1 VPAGAAVAADLNLL
15 ARTSAPL
22 VPDTTSVVSLVMKS
36 LLVPPSAVSVTIAV
50 IASVSAG
57 APVSMVMAWLVVVPI
72 LPACQ
77 QSAPCR

>member
-15 ARTSAPL
+15 ARSQRA
-22 VPDTTSVVSLVMKS
+22 VGARHDQRGVAGDEVVI
-36 LLVPPSAVSVTIAV
+36 VPPSAVSVTIAV

-72 LPACQ
+72 LPAV
-77 QSAPCR
+77 STIRACR